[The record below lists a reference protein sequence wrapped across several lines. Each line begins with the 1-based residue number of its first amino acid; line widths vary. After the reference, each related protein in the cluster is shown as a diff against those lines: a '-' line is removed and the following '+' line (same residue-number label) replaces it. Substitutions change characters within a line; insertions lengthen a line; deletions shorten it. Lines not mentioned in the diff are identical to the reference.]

1 MHNINKSKME
11 NNFNLKK
18 FLVENKLTTNS
29 KQATGEVNEFMGLF
43 GGGAKFKD
51 GDKVYITQ
59 GGRDGAEFETTP
71 RKINLRTSK
80 GKPIKEKGKTMY
92 YVTSPEHQ
100 NQFFTSGGIYVD
112 EKNIKPA

>member
-1 MHNINKSKME
+1 ME
-11 NNFNLKK
+11 NFDLRK

-29 KQATGEVNEFMGLF
+29 KQASGEVNEFMGLF

-59 GGRDGAEFETTP
+59 GGHDGAEFETTP
-71 RKINLRTSK
+71 RKISLRASN
-80 GKPIKEKGKTMY
+80 GKPLKQDGKTKY
-92 YVTSPEHQ
+92 FVTTPEHQ
-100 NQFFTSGGIYVD
+100 NQFFISGGLYVD